1 MRRGEAGRAAP
12 AGPISL
18 LDQAIGAKD
27 RQFGKNCLPAGK
39 AGTISFPGRRL
50 TTLAAGAPLSRTH
63 SCSH

>member
-1 MRRGEAGRAAP
+1 MV
-12 AGPISL
+12 
-18 LDQAIGAKD
+18 GAND

-50 TTLAAGAPLSRTH
+50 TTLAAGAPLPRTH

>member
-1 MRRGEAGRAAP
+1 MRRGQAARAAP
-12 AGPISL
+12 AGPITL
-18 LDQAIGAKD
+18 LDHAVGTND

-50 TTLAAGAPLSRTH
+50 TTLAAGAPLPRTH